1 MRILQVVTRSDSGGA
16 QVIVSTLSGALA
28 VSGHTVAVASGPEG
42 GGEAWEDMDSSISRF
57 TLGHLVRVVSPAND
71 VRAVLELRELYRAWK
86 PDIIHLHTSK
96 AGALGRL
103 AAGSMR
109 SRVVYTMHGYDQ
121 LKRANRKLLLVDK
134 ALRNH
139 CGAIVAVS
147 KADLQAMR
155 ADGYDACLIRNGT
168 RDATHLRRD
177 DTALLQRIQELRT
190 RYRVL
195 ALMVARD
202 AAPKRIDLAR
212 KAAALLGDGIGMLWI
227 GGDPRP
233 DDPANFHALGTVNN
247 AGAYMGL
254 CDLFLLLT
262 DHEGLSVSMLE
273 AYSAGVPVIA
283 SAVPGCL
290 EALDLAGPGQGSYG
304 VAVENGAHDIA
315 TAVKMLSDKDA
326 IRMGMGQAGRRVW
339 DAQYSSDRMAQGYL
353 VQYKELYF

>member
-1 MRILQVVTRSDSGGA
+1 
-16 QVIVSTLSGALA
+16 
-28 VSGHTVAVASGPEG
+28 
-42 GGEAWEDMDSSISRF
+42 
-57 TLGHLVRVVSPAND
+57 
-71 VRAVLELRELYRAWK
+71 
-86 PDIIHLHTSK
+86 
-96 AGALGRL
+96 
-103 AAGSMR
+103 MR

-134 ALRNH
+134 ALRNR

-155 ADGYDACLIRNGT
+155 ADGYDTCLIRNGT
-168 RDATHLRRD
+168 RDATQLRRD
-177 DTALLQRIQELRT
+177 DAALLYRIQELRA

-212 KAAALLGDGIGMLWI
+212 KAAALLGAGTGLLWI
-227 GGDPRP
+227 GGEPRP
-233 DDPANFHALGTVNN
+233 DDPANFHALGTVGN
-247 AGAYMGL
+247 AGAYTGL
-254 CDLFLLLT
+254 CDLFLLLS

-304 VAVENGAHDIA
+304 VAVENVAQVIA
-315 TAVKMLSDKDA
+315 EAIQMLSDNEA
-326 IRMGMGQAGRRVW
+326 LRTHMGQAVRRVW
-339 DAQYSSDRMAQGYL
+339 ETEYSADRMALGY
-353 VQYKELYF
+353 VATYEELISGYRVRVM